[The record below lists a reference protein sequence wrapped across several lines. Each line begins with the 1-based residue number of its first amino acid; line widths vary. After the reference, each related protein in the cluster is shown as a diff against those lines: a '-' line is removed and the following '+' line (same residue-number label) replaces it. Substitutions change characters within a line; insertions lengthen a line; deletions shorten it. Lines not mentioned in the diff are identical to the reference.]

1 MFTDA
6 SWVRRF
12 LVGFFVFVLVRGIFL
27 WLGMVGIHPEVWVA
41 SMLNWAAE
49 PGVLSAIAWT
59 IAGLAGLAGLIFW
72 PRIAPMFHSSKKRGG
87 SIPMREAALIA
98 FDDLEGTMWR
108 EAADKW

>member
-27 WLGMVGIHPEVWVA
+27 WLGMLGIHPEVWVA
-41 SMLNWAAE
+41 NMLNWAAE

-72 PRIAPMFHSSKKRGG
+72 PRIAPMFHSSKKRVKQ
-87 SIPMREAALIA
+87 R
-98 FDDLEGTMWR
+98 
-108 EAADKW
+108 